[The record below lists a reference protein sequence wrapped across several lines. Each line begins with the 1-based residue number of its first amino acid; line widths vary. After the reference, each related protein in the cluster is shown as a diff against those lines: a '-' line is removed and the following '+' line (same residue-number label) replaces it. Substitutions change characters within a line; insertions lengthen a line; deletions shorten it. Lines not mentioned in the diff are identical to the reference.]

1 MANIEG
7 LDELL
12 ANLSGLGGNVK
23 ESARKGLERGAK
35 KIQRNA
41 KLLCPVRKPSKTKS
55 KTKSGGQ
62 LRNSIKTNSKTT
74 AEGVE
79 AQVFTNSDH
88 WYPEFGTGQRG
99 AASNIDRPEGI
110 PYNAE
115 WKGMPA
121 QPFMTPAYLHAKDSG
136 EVEQEVIKSIQQ
148 DIRKLESGKK

>member
-35 KIQRNA
+35 KIQKNA
-41 KLLCPVRKPSKTKS
+41 KLLAPVDT
-55 KTKSGGQ
+55 GQ
-62 LRNSIKTNSKTT
+62 LRNSIKTNSKETE
-74 AEGVE
+74 EGVE

-110 PYNAE
+110 SYNAE

-121 QPFMTPAYLHAKDSG
+121 QPFMTPAYLHAKNSG